1 MQVLTIDD
9 HGMFRFGLRLI
20 LEQHFAGVRVHEAAT
35 ISEGLALAES
45 NGPMDLAL
53 VDLQFPGEDGID
65 AIRALRDMS
74 PETRVAALT
83 ASDEPADM
91 ARVREAGAMG
101 FVRKTLGPD
110 ALRNVIEL
118 IMSGERFYPVSD
130 DGELGGERSGAATIS
145 GTVPSV
151 RLTPRQK
158 EILQGLVE
166 GLSNKEIAR
175 DLDIIEGTVK
185 AHIRSLM
192 SKLGVRN
199 RTQLAVIA
207 TRGRLIDSSS

>member
-20 LEQHFAGVRVHEAAT
+20 LEQHFAGVRVYEAAS
-35 ISEGLALAES
+35 IGEGVELAER
-45 NGPMDLAL
+45 NRPIDLAL

-65 AIRALRDMS
+65 AIVALREMS
-74 PETRVAALT
+74 PDTRVVALT
-83 ASDEPADM
+83 ASEEPADM
-91 ARVREAGAMG
+91 VRVREAGAMG
-101 FVRKTLGPD
+101 YVRKTLGPD

-118 IMSGERFYPVSD
+118 VLSGERFFPVQD
-130 DGELGGERSGAATIS
+130 DGDRNGEPAGAP
-145 GTVPSV
+145 TVSVTPV

-158 EILQGLVE
+158 QILRGLVD

-175 DLDIIEGTVK
+175 DLGIIEGTVK
-185 AHIRSLM
+185 AHMRSLM
-192 SKLGVRN
+192 SKLSVRN

-207 TRGRLIDSSS
+207 TRDGLIDDPA